1 MVLCMLKINQTLYV
15 DMLMEDKIKYYLEE
29 LNLEHFAPYLN
40 STFYLSVLA
49 GLFFLCILLFL
60 IFLFKTKKSEI
71 PKRNTLKPNLEE
83 IIDRKEI
90 KINDDNEFVDVLV
103 AIEEEMLAI
112 RELYVGG
119 YISKGIYISET
130 DRLYEKAKVF
140 GL

>member
-1 MVLCMLKINQTLYV
+1 
-15 DMLMEDKIKYYLEE
+15 MLMEDKIKYYLQK

-60 IFLFKTKKSEI
+60 IFLFRTKKSDI

-90 KINDDNEFVDVLV
+90 KINDDNQFVDVLV

>member
-1 MVLCMLKINQTLYV
+1 MSV
-15 DMLMEDKIKYYLEE
+15 EDKIKYYLEK
-29 LNLEHFAPYLN
+29 LNLENFSPYLN
-40 STFYLSVLA
+40 STLYLAILA
-49 GLFFLCILLFL
+49 GLFFICILLFF
-60 IFLFKTKKSEI
+60 IFLFKTKKADI
-71 PKRNTLKPNLEE
+71 PKRNNLKPNLEE

>member
-1 MVLCMLKINQTLYV
+1 MR
-15 DMLMEDKIKYYLEE
+15 MEDKIKYYLEK
-29 LNLEHFAPYLN
+29 LNLEYFVPYLN
-40 STFYLSVLA
+40 STFYLSILA

-60 IFLFKTKKSEI
+60 IFLFKTKESDMT
-71 PKRNTLKPNLEE
+71 KRNTVKPNLEE
-83 IIDRKEI
+83 IIDKKEI

>member
-1 MVLCMLKINQTLYV
+1 MSMKENI
-15 DMLMEDKIKYYLEE
+15 IYYLEK
-29 LNLEHFAPYLN
+29 LNLEYFASYLN
-40 STFYLSVLA
+40 STFYLFILSA
-49 GLFFLCILLFL
+49 LFFLCIFLFF
-60 IFLFKTKKSEI
+60 IFLFKTKNNEDTKKNI
-71 PKRNTLKPNLEE
+71 LKTNLEE

-90 KINDDNEFVDVLV
+90 RINDDNEFVDVLV

>member
-1 MVLCMLKINQTLYV
+1 
-15 DMLMEDKIKYYLEE
+15 MLMEDKIKYYLEK

>member
-1 MVLCMLKINQTLYV
+1 MSV
-15 DMLMEDKIKYYLEE
+15 EDKITYYLEK

-40 STFYLSVLA
+40 STLYLAILA
-49 GLFFLCILLFL
+49 GLFFICILLFF
-60 IFLFKTKKSEI
+60 IFLFI
-71 PKRNTLKPNLEE
+71 IFLLLEKI

>member
-1 MVLCMLKINQTLYV
+1 MNV
-15 DMLMEDKIKYYLEE
+15 EDKIKYYLEK

-40 STFYLSVLA
+40 NTLYLTVLA
-49 GLFFLCILLFL
+49 GLFFICILLFF
-60 IFLFKTKKSEI
+60 IFLFKTKKTDI
-71 PKRNTLKPNLEE
+71 PKRNNLKPNLEE

>member
-1 MVLCMLKINQTLYV
+1 MSA
-15 DMLMEDKIKYYLEE
+15 EDKIKYYLEK
-29 LNLEHFAPYLN
+29 LNLENFALYLN
-40 STFYLSVLA
+40 STLYLAILA
-49 GLFFLCILLFL
+49 GLFFICILLFF
-60 IFLFKTKKSEI
+60 IFLFKTKKTEI
-71 PKRNTLKPNLEE
+71 PKRNNLKPNLEE

>member
-1 MVLCMLKINQTLYV
+1 MR
-15 DMLMEDKIKYYLEE
+15 MEDKIKYYLEK

-40 STFYLSVLA
+40 STFYLSILA

-60 IFLFKTKKSEI
+60 IFLFKTKKSDI
-71 PKRNTLKPNLEE
+71 TKRNTLKPNLEE

>member
-1 MVLCMLKINQTLYV
+1 MR
-15 DMLMEDKIKYYLEE
+15 MEDKIKYYLEK
-29 LNLEHFAPYLN
+29 LNLEHFAPHLN

>member
-1 MVLCMLKINQTLYV
+1 
-15 DMLMEDKIKYYLEE
+15 MLMEDKIKYYLQK

-60 IFLFKTKKSEI
+60 IFLFRTKKSDI

>member
-1 MVLCMLKINQTLYV
+1 
-15 DMLMEDKIKYYLEE
+15 MLMEDKIKYYLEK

-60 IFLFKTKKSEI
+60 IFLFKTKKSDI

-83 IIDRKEI
+83 VIDRKEI

>member
-1 MVLCMLKINQTLYV
+1 
-15 DMLMEDKIKYYLEE
+15 
-29 LNLEHFAPYLN
+29 LEHFAPYLN
-40 STFYLSVLA
+40 STLYLAILA
-49 GLFFLCILLFL
+49 GLFFICILLFF
-60 IFLFKTKKSEI
+60 IFLFKTKKTNIS
-71 PKRNTLKPNLEE
+71 KRNNLKPNLEE

>member
-1 MVLCMLKINQTLYV
+1 MSV
-15 DMLMEDKIKYYLEE
+15 EDKIVYYLEK
-29 LNLEHFAPYLN
+29 LNLEHFAPYFNNTL
-40 STFYLSVLA
+40 YLAILA
-49 GLFFLCILLFL
+49 GLFFICILLFF
-60 IFLFKTKKSEI
+60 IFLFKTKKTDI
-71 PKRNTLKPNLEE
+71 TKRNNLKPNLEE

>member
-1 MVLCMLKINQTLYV
+1 MNV
-15 DMLMEDKIKYYLEE
+15 EDKIKYYLEK
-29 LNLEHFAPYLN
+29 LNLENFSPYLN
-40 STFYLSVLA
+40 STLYLAILA
-49 GLFFLCILLFL
+49 GLFFICILLFF
-60 IFLFKTKKSEI
+60 IFLFKTKKTDI
-71 PKRNTLKPNLEE
+71 PKRNNLKPNLEE

>member
-1 MVLCMLKINQTLYV
+1 MSV
-15 DMLMEDKIKYYLEE
+15 EDKIKYYLEK

-40 STFYLSVLA
+40 STLYLAILA
-49 GLFFLCILLFL
+49 GLFFICILLFF
-60 IFLFKTKKSEI
+60 IFLFKTKKTDI
-71 PKRNTLKPNLEE
+71 PKRNNLKPNLEE

>member
-1 MVLCMLKINQTLYV
+1 MR
-15 DMLMEDKIKYYLEE
+15 MEDKIKYYLEK
-29 LNLEHFAPYLN
+29 LNLEYFVPYLN

-60 IFLFKTKKSEI
+60 IFLFKTKKSDI

>member
-1 MVLCMLKINQTLYV
+1 MRIEEN
-15 DMLMEDKIKYYLEE
+15 IKYYLEKF
-29 LNLEHFAPYLN
+29 NLEHLSLYLN
-40 STFYLSVLA
+40 STFYLTVLA
-49 GLFFLCILLFL
+49 GLLFLCILLF
-60 IFLFKTKKSEI
+60 FTFFFKAKKNDIS
-71 PKRNTLKPNLEE
+71 KRNTLKPNLEE

>member
-1 MVLCMLKINQTLYV
+1 MSV
-15 DMLMEDKIKYYLEE
+15 EDKIKYYLEK
-29 LNLEHFAPYLN
+29 LNLENFAPYLN
-40 STFYLSVLA
+40 STLYLAILA
-49 GLFFLCILLFL
+49 GLFFICILLFF
-60 IFLFKTKKSEI
+60 IFLFKTKKTDI
-71 PKRNTLKPNLEE
+71 PKRNNLKPNLEE

-130 DRLYEKAKVF
+130 DRLYEKATVF

>member
-1 MVLCMLKINQTLYV
+1 MSV
-15 DMLMEDKIKYYLEE
+15 EDKIKYYLEK
-29 LNLEHFAPYLN
+29 LNLENFASYLN
-40 STFYLSVLA
+40 STLYLAILA
-49 GLFFLCILLFL
+49 GLFFICTLLFF
-60 IFLFKTKKSEI
+60 IFLFKTKKTDT
-71 PKRNTLKPNLEE
+71 PKRNNLKPNLEE

-130 DRLYEKAKVF
+130 YRLYEKAKVF